1 MTIMKA
7 NNNINNIMNQIEY
20 LLSVKD
26 LTESKFYDNLLEES
40 IFNKICI
47 HIDTEIDILYKD
59 KNKLESFIEQEQKKT
74 DEYDELLKEIIYY
87 KEEDP
92 ENYSWEDISYKVNFS
107 ESYCKKLYGNYK
119 KKRDI

>member
-7 NNNINNIMNQIEY
+7 NNKINNIMNQIEY

-47 HIDTEIDILYKD
+47 HIDTEIDIQLGIGR
-59 KNKLESFIEQEQKKT
+59 NKPYLGCCPKGT
-74 DEYDELLKEIIYY
+74 VD